1 MRVQAGAAGALVRT
15 GPRAGSPSGA
25 QGVLLLT
32 LRALVAGTALALVAS
47 AAQAP
52 AEAPAGDNLL
62 EQARLAAERL
72 SFNGLVQVVWRES
85 TGSHSESLLV
95 QAAGGTLEVK
105 GDTTVMADGDRA
117 RMVRRQRGE
126 WDLLWSGA
134 LGSAGR
140 PDVSTKYALVP
151 TGEAPVAGRPTTLV
165 EVRRGEVVRQRLYLD
180 RETNLLLRREQL
192 NDAGSLERLVYFVT
206 FSLDRASP
214 APDMPIRAID
224 HAAHEVSPRDLSP
237 SFPAPAALDLGYRR
251 IGTFAEGQVVHVLY
265 SDGLYDLSVFE
276 QRGRLEPRDVPPGGR
291 RQAVGGARAWAFA
304 WPGGNLLLWHAG
316 HNVYTAVSDAPLADL
331 LGVARSLPSTG
342 RPPSLADRLR
352 RACHALVAPLG

>member
-1 MRVQAGAAGALVRT
+1 MVFV
-15 GPRAGSPSGA
+15 
-25 QGVLLLT
+25 LT
-32 LRALVAGTALALVAS
+32 LRALIAGTALALVAS
-47 AAQAP
+47 AAPAQAP
-52 AEAPAGDNLL
+52 AEASAAGDNLL

-72 SFNGLVQVVWRES
+72 SFNGLVQVVWRDS
-85 TGSHSESLLV
+85 AGSHSESLLV

-117 RMVRRQRGE
+117 RMVRRQGGE

-214 APDMPIRAID
+214 APDMPIRAIN

-251 IGTFAEGQVVHVLY
+251 IGTFAEGKVVHLLY

-276 QRGRLEPRDVPPGGR
+276 QHGRLEQRDVPSGGR
-291 RQAVGGARAWAFA
+291 RLTVGRTRGWAFA

-316 HNVYTAVSDAPLADL
+316 HNVYTAVSDAPVADL
-331 LGVARSLPSTG
+331 VSVARSLPSAG

-352 RACHALVAPLG
+352 RACRALVAPLG